1 MVPLKGIEKTHPR
14 MAHSC
19 IHQLVD
25 SRHRERVLWA
35 GFIQVCKV
43 CTYAP
48 FPSLHF
54 YHYCISQP
62 FRVEDFFNNPSLL
75 ELRHLVFDSIRVF
88 LRWMSKRLL
97 LRGDWW
103 IDIQMMT
110 YEACIH
116 SRGLV
121 GVPGKYINVL
131 LKEFHQ
137 LPLFLRWQLSTNLE
151 KLLWIIIY
159 SKSLQI
165 FTCSLLG

>member
-1 MVPLKGIEKTHPR
+1 MIGFYLALNYHIIDVNFNVFPLLRLKYPGHHPLIGSPGILQTKGHNLIMIISGKSDKNCLLLVIYSQRYLMVPLKGIEKTHPR

-75 ELRHLVFDSIRVF
+75 ELRHLVFDSIKVF
-88 LRWMSKRLL
+88 LR
-97 LRGDWW
+97 
-103 IDIQMMT
+103 
-110 YEACIH
+110 
-116 SRGLV
+116 
-121 GVPGKYINVL
+121 
-131 LKEFHQ
+131 
-137 LPLFLRWQLSTNLE
+137 
-151 KLLWIIIY
+151 
-159 SKSLQI
+159 
-165 FTCSLLG
+165 